1 MILNSNY
8 SFFTKFKIINLQE
21 FRILASTDNFGVE
34 AGMGNRAI
42 EWMNTYSMEK
52 KMDFNA
58 RLEGYQVSTKNFGNF
73 EIISWSGN
81 WSDARKIIIKSST
94 KLSMKVIESGY
105 HQKDNLLLSFFGLG
119 KEFAKVYKKGNYIG
133 ALVLGTR
140 SGKWYVKSEKLG

>member
-1 MILNSNY
+1 
-8 SFFTKFKIINLQE
+8 
-21 FRILASTDNFGVE
+21 LAGTDNFGVE
-34 AGMGNRAI
+34 DGMGHRAT
-42 EWMNTYSMEK
+42 EWMNSYSREK
-52 KMDFNA
+52 KMDFKA
-58 RLEGYQVSTKNFGNF
+58 RLEGYQISSKNFGNF

-81 WSDARKIIIKSST
+81 WSDARKIIIKSSS

-133 ALVLGTR
+133 AIVLGMR

>member
-1 MILNSNY
+1 M
-8 SFFTKFKIINLQE
+8 
-21 FRILASTDNFGVE
+21 ASADNFGVE

-42 EWMNTYSMEK
+42 EWVNTYSKEK
-52 KMDFNA
+52 NIHFNA

-73 EIISWSGN
+73 EMVSWNGN
-81 WSDARKIIIKSST
+81 WSDARKIIIKSSS

-133 ALVLGTR
+133 VVVLGTR

>member
-1 MILNSNY
+1 
-8 SFFTKFKIINLQE
+8 
-21 FRILASTDNFGVE
+21 
-34 AGMGNRAI
+34 
-42 EWMNTYSMEK
+42 
-52 KMDFNA
+52 MDFNA
-58 RLEGYQVSTKNFGNF
+58 RLEGYQVCTKNFGNF

>member
-1 MILNSNY
+1 
-8 SFFTKFKIINLQE
+8 
-21 FRILASTDNFGVE
+21 LAGTDNFGVE
-34 AGMGNRAI
+34 GGMGNRAI
-42 EWMNTYSMEK
+42 EWMNSYSKEK
-52 KMDFNA
+52 KMDFKA
-58 RLEGYQVSTKNFGNF
+58 RLEGYQISSKNFGNF

-81 WSDARKIIIKSST
+81 WSDARKIIIKSSS

-133 ALVLGTR
+133 AIVFGMR

>member
-1 MILNSNY
+1 M
-8 SFFTKFKIINLQE
+8 
-21 FRILASTDNFGVE
+21 AGTDNFGVE
-34 AGMGNRAI
+34 DGMGHRATV
-42 EWMNTYSMEK
+42 WMNSYSKEK
-52 KMDFNA
+52 KMDFKA
-58 RLEGYQVSTKNFGNF
+58 RLEGYQISSKNFGNF

-81 WSDARKIIIKSST
+81 WSDARKIIIKSSS

-133 ALVLGTR
+133 AIVLGMR

>member
-1 MILNSNY
+1 
-8 SFFTKFKIINLQE
+8 
-21 FRILASTDNFGVE
+21 
-34 AGMGNRAI
+34 
-42 EWMNTYSMEK
+42 
-52 KMDFNA
+52 MDFNT